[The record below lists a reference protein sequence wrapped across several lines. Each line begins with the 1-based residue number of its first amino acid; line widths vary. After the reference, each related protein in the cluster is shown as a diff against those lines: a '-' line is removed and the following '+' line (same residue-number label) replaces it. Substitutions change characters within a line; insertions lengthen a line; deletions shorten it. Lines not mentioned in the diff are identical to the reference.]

1 MAGCEAGSRKSNA
14 GMGHWKG
21 IELYSS
27 MKPQL
32 LPFAPAVD
40 KWKVLRGEPLSKPC
54 TPLWVKGR
62 THFSLLQ
69 GLRSSPEPCESS
81 VRCAATRPAPGL
93 CCPRGAQDVTAW
105 GQGCTKPWMW
115 VQTPL
120 PAASACLFAGDKL
133 LPFTVRVGTLLDVPP
148 RKEGAFCLQA
158 THQQPCRQSVGR
170 REISYKK
177 KEKSIRRHL
186 PPNAH
191 SSLAPLPRADV
202 PQACRGR
209 GGEAGTHRSG
219 RIG

>member
-32 LPFAPAVD
+32 LPFAPAVG
-40 KWKVLRGEPLSKPC
+40 KWKAVRGEPLSKPC
-54 TPLWVKGR
+54 TPLWAKGS

-93 CCPRGAQDVTAW
+93 CCPRGARDVTAW

-170 REISYKK
+170 RQISYKK
-177 KEKSIRRHL
+177 KGKKHQKA
-186 PPNAH
+186 PPTECLQQPGT
-191 SSLAPLPRADV
+191 SP
-202 PQACRGR
+202 ACRRAPSVQGQR
-209 GGEAGTHRSG
+209 G
-219 RIG
+219 